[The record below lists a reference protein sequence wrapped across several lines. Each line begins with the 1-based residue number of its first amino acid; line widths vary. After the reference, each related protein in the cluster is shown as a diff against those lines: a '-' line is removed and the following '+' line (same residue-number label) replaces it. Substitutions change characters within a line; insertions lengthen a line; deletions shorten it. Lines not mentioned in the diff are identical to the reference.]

1 MVIQWM
7 SKVAAIVVEL
17 QHIWV
22 FNGWVRLLLLL
33 LSDNFNL
40 HARWRSGR
48 RSCFRGNALQQNIY
62 QMRLDWVPYHTNH
75 KLNSYAQSGILFKE
89 KASFM
94 NTTTTWS
101 YSLGRLRHSF
111 FFLIN
116 LDTIRKKKVSGC
128 SWPEKSTQ
136 HRVKSFSLRRWRR
149 PLVFPHISFYRL
161 SRF

>member
-1 MVIQWM
+1 MGIQWM
-7 SKVAAIVVEL
+7 SKAVAIVVEF
-17 QHIWV
+17 QHIWL

-48 RSCFRGNALQQNIY
+48 RSCFRGNALQQNKY
-62 QMRLDWVPYHTNH
+62 QMRLDWVLYHIDY
-75 KLNSYAQSGILFKE
+75 KPNSYAQSGILFKE
-89 KASFM
+89 Y
-94 NTTTTWS
+94 TTTTGS

-111 FFLIN
+111 IFLFN

-136 HRVKSFSLRRWRR
+136 HRVKSFLLRRWRR